1 MLDLG
6 KDIYQFSKDIFYLN
20 RSLTG
25 EGVRE
30 TLNLISKKVE
40 NLKVKSFKSGDKVF
54 DWKIPNEW
62 KVDEAYILCPNK
74 KKICDFKNNNLHL
87 VGYSVPQNKT
97 LNLENLQKNLFS
109 LPNQPNAVP
118 YVTSYY
124 KKDWGFCI
132 THNQRKKL
140 KKGIYKVVIK
150 SKHFKG
156 LMNYGEVLI
165 PGKTKKEIFL
175 STYICHPS
183 MANNEVSGLS
193 VLTFITKWLNQQK
206 NLKYSYR
213 IIFIPE
219 TIGSIAYLNKNMKKM
234 KKNIIAGFNV
244 SCVGDNRTFSFL
256 PSRNGNTLSDT
267 VARHVL
273 KWIYPNFK
281 NYTWLDRGS
290 DERQYCAPGVDLP
303 IASIMRSKYGEYP
316 EYHTSLDNLEKVV
329 SAKGLYG
336 GYGAI
341 KKAIFIIDKNVV
353 PINLK
358 ICEPFMTKYNLYD
371 TLSFQKNSSKNI
383 TNKII
388 MDIISYSDG
397 KNSLLEISDKLEKPF
412 EDIHNLFKLL
422 KEKKILGIRNE

>member
-30 TLNLISKKVE
+30 TLNLILKKVE

-62 KVDEAYILCPNK
+62 KVEEAYILCPNK

-87 VGYSVPQNKT
+87 VGYSMPQNKT

-132 THNQRKKL
+132 SHNQRKKL

-256 PSRNGNTLSDT
+256 PSRNGNTLSDN

-329 SAKGLYG
+329 SAEGLYG

-341 KKAIFIIDKNVV
+341 KKAIFIIEKNVV

-422 KEKKILGIRNE
+422 KAKKILGIRNE

>member
-1 MLDLG
+1 MSDLG
-6 KDIYQFSKDIFYLN
+6 KEIYQFSKDIFYLN

-40 NLKVKSFKSGDKVF
+40 NLKLKNFKSGDKVF
-54 DWKIPNEW
+54 DWKIPYEW

-87 VGYSVPQNKT
+87 VGYSTPQNKI
-97 LNLENLQKNLFS
+97 LSLEDLQKNLFS

-124 KKDWGFCI
+124 EKNWGFCI

-140 KKGIYKVVIK
+140 KKGNYKIVIK

-165 PGKTKKEIFL
+165 PGNLRKEIFL
-175 STYICHPS
+175 STYVCHPS

-193 VLTFITKWLNQQK
+193 VLTFIAMWLNQQRD
-206 NLKYSYR
+206 LKYSYR
-213 IIFIPE
+213 IVFIPE
-219 TIGSIAYLNKNMKKM
+219 TIGSIAYLNKNIKKM
-234 KKNIIAGFNV
+234 KKNIIAGYNI
-244 SCVGDNRTFSFL
+244 SCVGDNRTYSFL
-256 PSRNGNTLSDT
+256 PSRDGNTISDN
-267 VARHVL
+267 AAKHVL
-273 KWIYPNFK
+273 KWIYPKYK

-303 IASIMRSKYGEYP
+303 ISSIMRSKYGEYP
-316 EYHTSLDNLEKVV
+316 EYHTSLDNLKKVV
-329 SAKGLYG
+329 NPKGLYG
-336 GYGAI
+336 GYIAI
-341 KKAIFIIDKNVV
+341 KKAISIIDKNIV

-358 ICEPFMTKYNLYD
+358 ICEPFMTKYKLYK
-371 TLSFQKNSSKNI
+371 TLSFKKNNGNNI

-388 MDIISYSDG
+388 MDIITYSDG
-397 KNSLLEISDKLEKPF
+397 KNSLLEISDKLGKPF
-412 EDIHNLFKLL
+412 EDIHNIF
-422 KEKKILGIRNE
+422 KILKIKNILTKKA